1 MRSCRDVNNKNYA
14 SSINYLIN
22 KKIPVIRFVHN
33 NSESVKSF
41 DSKFYYEYLVDD
53 DASKTVQYYL
63 IKNSK
68 FIICTQ
74 SGIMNFNSI
83 LDVPFSY

>member
-1 MRSCRDVNNKNYA
+1 M
-14 SSINYLIN
+14 
-22 KKIPVIRFVHN
+22 
-33 NSESVKSF
+33 
-41 DSKFYYEYLVDD
+41 DD

-83 LDVPFSY
+83 LDVPFFLLMQYQ